1 MDFGAL
7 PPEINSARM
16 YSGAG
21 SGPLLTAATAW
32 DELAAELHTAAGMYQ
47 SVVSGLTS
55 GVWTGPA
62 SLAMASA
69 AAPYVSWLSA
79 TASQAEETAAHARAV
94 VSAYETAFAA
104 TVPPAEIAANRAL
117 LAALVATNFFG
128 QNTPAIAATEAHYA
142 EMWAQDAAVMY
153 SYADTSSAAST
164 TVTPFTAAPQTSNE
178 NGSAL
183 QQAAVAKA
191 AESSQESSSSHLV
204 SSAQQ
209 ALQQLTSSGSTQTSS
224 STSLQ
229 DIWTQLQ
236 SYLKQ
241 LPGNSTK
248 TEQIFQR
255 LISTPFYD
263 TSLAKLLTGSPA
275 PASPAGSV
283 KPVLPAGIPGKAG
296 FGSAS
301 ASAGGGPAVNVGRAG
316 TIGRLSVPPSWVGAT
331 PVASADV
338 SPLRVSATAAA
349 ADQPRGLLRGIPM
362 TSSGRRADGFVN
374 RYGFR
379 NTVIPRPP
387 FAG

>member
-21 SGPLLTAATAW
+21 STPLLAAASAW
-32 DELAAELHTAAGMYQ
+32 DQLAAELHTAATMYQ
-47 SVVSGLTS
+47 SVVSGLTT

-94 VSAYETAFAA
+94 VGAYETAFAA
-104 TVPPAEIAANRAL
+104 TVPPAEIAANRSL

-153 SYADTSSAAST
+153 SYADASSAAST
-164 TVTPFTAAPQTSNE
+164 TVTPFATPPQTSNE
-178 NGSAL
+178 DGSAL
-183 QQAAVAKA
+183 QQDAVAKA

-209 ALQQLTSSGSTQTSS
+209 ALQQLTSSSSSTSS
-224 STSLQ
+224 SSTTSLQ
-229 DIWTQLQ
+229 DIWAKLQ
-236 SYLKQ
+236 TYIKQ
-241 LPGNSTK
+241 LPGNLTK
-248 TEQIFQR
+248 SEQIIQR
-255 LISTPFYD
+255 LVSTPANSGGIGK
-263 TSLAKLLTGSPA
+263 SLMGSPA
-275 PASPAGSV
+275 PSSAAGVAKPVIPPASTPASAVPAGG
-283 KPVLPAGIPGKAG
+283 LR
-296 FGSAS
+296 GSAA
-301 ASAGGGPAVNVGRAG
+301 ASVGRAG
-316 TIGRLSVPPSWVGAT
+316 TLGRLSVPPSWVSAT
-331 PVASADV
+331 PATSAEV
-338 SPLRVSATAAA
+338 TPLRVSTIDAA
-349 ADQPRGLLRGIPM
+349 ADQPRALLRGIPM
-362 TSSGRRADGFVN
+362 SGAGRRADGFVN